1 MKQIMSV
8 LVENKAG
15 VLSRTA
21 GLFARRGFNIESL
34 AVGETEDPTV
44 SRMTIVVEGDERT
57 IEQVEKQLNKQID
70 VIKVKLLETDAATRR
85 ELILI
90 KTNATQQNRGE
101 VIDIATIM
109 NAKIVDLSRATLT
122 VEMCDRPERVDLLID
137 MLTPYGIAEIART
150 GMIALQ
156 KGARRH
162 SEVICRSGACRLP
175 AGRGLLRFAARRVVE
190 LAGSCSGVVLD
201 LPRCDGPQA

>member
-70 VIKVKLLETDAATRR
+70 VIKFKLLETDAATRR

-156 KGARRH
+156 KGADAIRK
-162 SEVICRSGACRLP
+162 
-175 AGRGLLRFAARRVVE
+175 
-190 LAGSCSGVVLD
+190 
-201 LPRCDGPQA
+201 

>member
-34 AVGETEDPTV
+34 AVGETEGPTV

-156 KGARRH
+156 KGADAIRK
-162 SEVICRSGACRLP
+162 
-175 AGRGLLRFAARRVVE
+175 
-190 LAGSCSGVVLD
+190 
-201 LPRCDGPQA
+201 

>member
-57 IEQVEKQLNKQID
+57 IEQVEKQLNTQID

-156 KGARRH
+156 KGADAIRK
-162 SEVICRSGACRLP
+162 
-175 AGRGLLRFAARRVVE
+175 
-190 LAGSCSGVVLD
+190 
-201 LPRCDGPQA
+201 

>member
-34 AVGETEDPTV
+34 AGGETEDPTV

-156 KGARRH
+156 KGADAIRK
-162 SEVICRSGACRLP
+162 
-175 AGRGLLRFAARRVVE
+175 
-190 LAGSCSGVVLD
+190 
-201 LPRCDGPQA
+201 

>member
-156 KGARRH
+156 KGADASRK
-162 SEVICRSGACRLP
+162 
-175 AGRGLLRFAARRVVE
+175 
-190 LAGSCSGVVLD
+190 
-201 LPRCDGPQA
+201 